1 MNVRPESAG
10 TDDQKTHMST
20 NTLKIEDPGTVEV
33 GSLITQLDAYLHSLY
48 PPECNHL
55 MPIESLRQPNV
66 TFLVARVDGQAVG
79 CGAFVKHEAGYAEL
93 KRMFVQ
99 PECRGLGL
107 GRQILEQL
115 ESLIESQGLNVIRL
129 ETGVSQLPAVGLYKQ
144 FGYQVRGPFGEY
156 PDDPLSIFMEKTL
169 GAGSNGDTCRL
180 ANRAGESDRC

>member
-33 GSLITQLDAYLHSLY
+33 GNLITQLDAYLHSLY

-93 KRMFVQ
+93 KRMFVL
-99 PECRGLGL
+99 PDFRGLRL
-107 GRQILEQL
+107 GRQILENL
-115 ESLIESQGLNVIRL
+115 ESLIRSAGLTRVCL
-129 ETGVSQLPAVGLYKQ
+129 ETGVSQFPAVRLYES
-144 FGYQVRGPFGEY
+144 FGYKVRGPFGDY
-156 PDDPLSIFMEKTL
+156 PDDPLSIFMEKTFAS
-169 GAGSNGDTCRL
+169 GQL
-180 ANRAGESDRC
+180 AN